1 MSNNYYVLTAKS
13 CTKLEDKYSVI
24 GPVTSTEAKELSKE
38 FIVEGPMDQIDA
50 MITKDDHLKDLIIHH
65 VRWSVLREGLT
76 PPGTF
81 AGVFFDNEKYCVVEK
96 GGKRNFFKPKRG
108 FLTGMQLSE
117 VTELAEAAT
126 NNTLHKMASIL
137 YTDLDEKTY
146 QEIPNILKTYTA
158 PEKKDEEIHL
168 PVEVEDNASETT
180 TLEDPSTI
188 EATEVEPIEPEL
200 VIEPKFPAYVYG
212 VYGIVDDEGAEEEVE
227 NTVDKTEV
235 IIPGISCKS
244 ISYNKKQDKWEK
256 NATGAQVHR
265 ELISWLKNDADVSG
279 IRFTKI
285 WVDLKGPKV
294 IVNMVSFAQKVVVNY
309 IPRTKGK
316 SEYTID
322 MKEFIT
328 MVKEAIM
335 KSGLV
340 LTDKK
345 GNEVVRLDDIGSDPR
360 SQSVCI
366 ECDHRDIPSYQ
377 KPERDMRD
385 NLVLEEKTMDPVN
398 IPDFDPSEYTVGQIL
413 DRIKVCYKEFLKD
426 NIINLQYVSK
436 DMLGK
441 IIGPHSFKYTVSTW
455 FGSNCNS
462 LAKKI
467 DAILK
472 YDGSFDEEVIMHMCM
487 NYDKL
492 KGFGSVKKD
501 LVIDLDRS
509 FALTKAFLNK
519 EFMNDKFFANNIKN
533 DDELILV
540 TCASSIASN
549 YIETV
554 LNYGGLP
561 TVSIQDAYDTIKNEF
576 KLKDENNIFALMHSA
591 GFPKAAIYSYCSAD
605 FKPLY
610 KTYDFDKVFSKESDI
625 SEEEFCA
632 VNRAPKYW
640 KQAEPIV
647 RHFFREGTKLSLYDI
662 IAKYY
667 SKVVNDDIISAIV
680 TRSASCRADF
690 DRKNRKEK

>member
-180 TLEDPSTI
+180 TLEEPSTI

-285 WVDLKGPKV
+285 WVDMKGPKV
-294 IVNMVSFAQKVVVNY
+294 VVNMVSFAQKVVVNY
-309 IPRTKGK
+309 IPGTKGK

-366 ECDHRDIPSYQ
+366 ECDHRDIPYSQ

-385 NLVLEEKTMDPVN
+385 NIVLEEKSMDPVN
-398 IPDFDPSEYTVGQIL
+398 IPDFDASEYTVGQIL
-413 DRIKVCYKEFLKD
+413 DRVKVCYKGFLKGSYLLPYVTID
-426 NIINLQYVSK
+426 TLNKNIGV
-436 DMLGK
+436 
-441 IIGPHSFKYTVSTW
+441 HSFTDNTQW
-455 FGSNCNS
+455 FRNNCNA
-462 LAKKI
+462 LAKRI
-467 DAILK
+467 DILLNYEGK
-472 YDGSFDEEVIMHMCM
+472 FDEEVILYMCM
-487 NYDKL
+487 NYNRH
-492 KGFGSVKKD
+492 KGLTSMRKNV
-501 LVIDLDRS
+501 DLDRV
-509 FALTKAFLNK
+509 FDLTKAFLNK
-519 EFMNDKFFANNIKN
+519 EFMNDKFFTNNIK
-533 DDELILV
+533 DQDELYLV
-540 TCASSIASN
+540 TCASVIAVEYASSIMDRG
-549 YIETV
+549 V
-554 LNYGGLP
+554 P
-561 TVSIQDAYDTIKNEF
+561 TARIQDMYNTIKNDFGLDDKNAFILMYNAGFPTSAIYSFVDYQSSGLNKAYDFNGVFSKNPTIGEDSFYKF
-576 KLKDENNIFALMHSA
+576 KLKPALWDKAEPIARRFFNENPRISMYEII
-591 GFPKAAIYSYCSAD
+591 KKYYSD
-605 FKPLY
+605 VV
-610 KTYDFDKVFSKESDI
+610 TNDI
-625 SEEEFCA
+625 MDTI
-632 VNRAPKYW
+632 VNRATT
-640 KQAEPIV
+640 A
-647 RHFFREGTKLSLYDI
+647 R
-662 IAKYY
+662 
-667 SKVVNDDIISAIV
+667 VNYNDKK
-680 TRSASCRADF
+680 
-690 DRKNRKEK
+690 RKGK